1 MIADLDS
8 LGSKKLTY
16 KYLYKFEFAQL
27 SFMISQ
33 SQYPVF
39 KVQCA
44 LCQTMQCLCGAR
56 NYYTRNNRQC
66 VREFKSSRHRHN
78 QGGNPSIIG
87 DVLQLY
93 RYYKLVFYNFERQ
106 MRCGRLRKQ
115 KQFYINIS
123 KPTPCFFIICTYFR
137 NNSYGAEFVSL
148 YLPYR
153 GQHIS
158 KAYFGQARML
168 RVRAHFFRLDQAL
181 QHKYE
186 LQAAYAKDA
195 A

>member
-44 LCQTMQCLCGAR
+44 HCQTMQCLCGAR
-56 NYYTRNNRQC
+56 NYYTRNNWQC

-78 QGGNPSIIG
+78 QGGSPSIIG
-87 DVLQLY
+87 YILLHY
-93 RYYKLVFYNFERQ
+93 RCYKLVFYNFGRQ
-106 MRCGRLRKQ
+106 LICNRLRKQ
-115 KQFYINIS
+115 ELFYINILKS
-123 KPTPCFFIICTYFR
+123 TPCFFISCTYFR
-137 NNSYGAEFVSL
+137 NNSTE
-148 YLPYR
+148 
-153 GQHIS
+153 
-158 KAYFGQARML
+158 L
-168 RVRAHFFRLDQAL
+168 RLQAL
-181 QHKYE
+181 AHRTADNIFLK
-186 LQAAYAKDA
+186 LTLGKRVCCA
-195 A
+195 